1 NIDFENIK
9 DANVEKMKID
19 TDIENMQMNSK
30 ILHIQTSHEKFN
42 INEKRPHEEDDSI
55 EKGVKRIC

>member
-1 NIDFENIK
+1 

-19 TDIENMQMNSK
+19 TDIENMQMNSE
-30 ILHIQTSHEKFN
+30 ILHIQTSHGNFN

-55 EKGVKRIC
+55 EKGYKIES